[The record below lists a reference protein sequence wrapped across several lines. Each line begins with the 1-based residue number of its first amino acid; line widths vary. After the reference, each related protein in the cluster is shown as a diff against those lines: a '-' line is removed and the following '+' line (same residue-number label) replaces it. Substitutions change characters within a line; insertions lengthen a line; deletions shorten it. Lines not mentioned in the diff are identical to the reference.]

1 MKTKTHQAAV
11 LKDVPCPF
19 CSLICDDLV
28 IQNKEGKLTVKENG
42 CAKAKAHF
50 AQPLPDVK
58 PTLKGKSCSIDEALE
73 AAAKILKQSSQPLI
87 AGLGTDIGGMRSVMH
102 LADNIGA
109 TIDHMHSDGA
119 IRNTLVLQDL
129 GWIMTT
135 MSEIKNRADFII
147 FAGTDAS
154 NYARFFERIIWN
166 KDSLFSSAKKR
177 KLVYIGDKLNT
188 SKGKSPE
195 GKLPTVLKCEQ
206 EEINEII
213 SVLHAIIAGNKIQP
227 QKIAGIS
234 LTTLQKLAKQMEEA
248 KYGVIV
254 WAPGEL
260 NFPHAEL
267 TIQSICELVKY
278 LTRTTRFAG
287 FTLAGGDGVMSANN
301 VSAWQSGF
309 PLRVNFSKGFPRHDV
324 GRNSTKN
331 LLKNKEVD
339 VLVWISSFSS
349 DTKPPKAKIP
359 TVVLATPETKLN
371 FKPDVFIPVATP
383 GVDHSGQLIRTD
395 NVVSLPLKKL
405 RESKYISVS
414 DILNRIIELI

>member
-28 IQNKEGKLTVKENG
+28 IQNKEGKLTVKENC

-73 AAAKILKQSSQPLI
+73 AADKILKQSSQPLI

-109 TIDHMHSDGA
+109 TIDHMHSDVA

-166 KDSLFSSAKKR
+166 KDLLFSSAKKR

-227 QKIAGIS
+227 PKIAGIS
-234 LTTLQKLAKQMEEA
+234 LAILQKLAKQMEEA

-339 VLVWISSFSS
+339 ALVWISSFSS

>member
-1 MKTKTHQAAV
+1 MKTKSHQAIV

-42 CAKAKAHF
+42 CAKVKAHF
-50 AQPLPDVK
+50 AQPLPDFK

-129 GWIMTT
+129 GWVMTT

-154 NYARFFERIIWN
+154 NYPRFFERIIWN
-166 KDSLFSSAKKR
+166 KDSLFSDVKKR

-213 SVLHAIIAGNKIQP
+213 SVFHAIIAGNKIQP
-227 QKIAGIS
+227 QKSAGIS

-287 FTLAGGDGVMSANN
+287 FTLAGGDGAMSANSL
-301 VSAWQSGF
+301 SAWQSGF
-309 PLRVNFSKGFPRHDV
+309 PLRVNFSKGFPRQDV
-324 GRNSTKN
+324 GRNSTKS

-339 VLVWISSFSS
+339 ALVWISSFSS
-349 DTKPPKAKIP
+349 NTKPPKANIP

-405 RESKYISVS
+405 RDSKYMNVS